1 MSQGE
6 GISVPRAEGHGFAN
20 AFSSAAAATSVT
32 HIAPSRGWASL
43 HLRELWEHRELL
55 YFLAWRDIKVR
66 YKQTLLGAGWAVL
79 QPLLTML
86 IFSFVFGRL
95 AKMPSDGIPYPI
107 FSFAALVQWNLFA
120 SATSRAS
127 DSLVG
132 NAPLVKKVYFPR
144 LAVPLARV
152 AACFADYLPAFVTL
166 VLMMGYYR
174 IAPGWHALWIPV
186 FVALATAAAL
196 GTGLWLA
203 ALNVRFRDIGHV
215 TPFLVQIWFFS
226 TPVIYPTSLL
236 PQRWRFLYGLNPMAG
251 SIQGFR
257 WALLGTGG
265 ISLLLIGLS
274 CVVALVFLASGALYF
289 RRMERHFADI
299 I

>member
-1 MSQGE
+1 MSRDE
-6 GISVPRAEGHGFAN
+6 NTSVQTAGGSVFAT
-20 AFSSAAAATSVT
+20 AVSPAAAEIQVT

-55 YFLAWRDIKVR
+55 YFLAWRDVKVR

-95 AKMPSDGIPYPI
+95 ARMPSDGIPYPI
-107 FSFAALVQWNLFA
+107 FAFAALVQWNLFA

-166 VLMMGYYR
+166 LVMMAYYR

-186 FVALATAAAL
+186 FVVLATATAL
-196 GTGLWLA
+196 GAGLWLA
-203 ALNVRFRDIGHV
+203 ALNVRFRDIGYV
-215 TPFLVQIWFFS
+215 TPFLVQLWFFS

-236 PQRWRFLYGLNPMAG
+236 PQRWRFLTGLNPMAG
-251 SIQGFR
+251 SVQGFR
-257 WALLGTGG
+257 WALLGTGNSSFG
-265 ISLLLIGLS
+265 LLGLS
-274 CVVALVFLASGALYF
+274 FVVALLLLVSGAIYF
-289 RRMERHFADI
+289 RRMERDFADVI
-299 I
+299 